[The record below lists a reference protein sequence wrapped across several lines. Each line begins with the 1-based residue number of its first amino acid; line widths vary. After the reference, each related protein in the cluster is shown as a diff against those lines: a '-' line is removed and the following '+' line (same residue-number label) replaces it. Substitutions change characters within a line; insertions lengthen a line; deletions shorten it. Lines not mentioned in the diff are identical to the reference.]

1 MMPSIEYEPT
11 CKINV
16 FNPHPCDKECV
27 FIEKL
32 KNRIQLLNNDTK
44 FEIKNLLK
52 SSK

>member
-16 FNPHPCDKECV
+16 FNPHPFERDCV
-27 FIEKL
+27 FIAKL
-32 KNRIQLLNNDTK
+32 KNRIQLLNNETK
-44 FEIKNLLK
+44 LDIKNLLK